1 MFFYSFGIIHYIC
14 GKIIAVVIIMKTNLS
29 KTLKSGGVG
38 VIIGLVNG
46 MLGAGGGM
54 VAVPMLSKLGLD
66 AKSAHANAVAVILP
80 ITAVS
85 AALYLFKGYVDI
97 GSAWV
102 YMPTGVIAAGIGTLV
117 LKKISPVWLKRIF
130 GGFMVYAGVR
140 LLLK

>member
-1 MFFYSFGIIHYIC
+1 MHFLCLVRQNISGD
-14 GKIIAVVIIMKTNLS
+14 KMKKNIS
-29 KTLKSGGVG
+29 KTLKVSGIG
-38 VIIGLVNG
+38 VIIGLING

-54 VAVPMLSKLGLD
+54 VAVPMLTKLGFD

-85 AALYLFKGYVDI
+85 ATLYLYKGYVDI

-102 YMPTGVIAAGIGTLV
+102 YMPTGILGAGIGTLV

-130 GGFMVYAGVR
+130 GGFMIYAGVR